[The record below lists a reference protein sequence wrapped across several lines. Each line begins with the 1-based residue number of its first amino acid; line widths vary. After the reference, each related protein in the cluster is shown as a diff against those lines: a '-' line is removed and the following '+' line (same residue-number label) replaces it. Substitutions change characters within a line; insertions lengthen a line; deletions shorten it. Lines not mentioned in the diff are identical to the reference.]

1 MTRVSTTTD
10 RWTCDRCKAAV
21 AEEAGAPLLK
31 TDKWGS
37 LIAQDNTGAAIL
49 GDYKF
54 DICTLCVEKFKHWW
68 ATP

>member
-1 MTRVSTTTD
+1 M
-10 RWTCDRCKAAV
+10 